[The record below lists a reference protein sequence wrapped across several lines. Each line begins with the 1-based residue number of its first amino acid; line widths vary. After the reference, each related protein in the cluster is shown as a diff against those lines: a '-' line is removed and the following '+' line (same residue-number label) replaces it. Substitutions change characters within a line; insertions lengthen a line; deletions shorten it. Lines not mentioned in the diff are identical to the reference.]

1 MRDAQQ
7 GVPMR
12 RLTDWQTEVFK
23 IFKTKSFVYWFQIPY
38 ICRLKSEMRQT
49 AFK

>member
-7 GVPMR
+7 GVPIR
-12 RLTDWQTEVFK
+12 RLTAWQDGGK